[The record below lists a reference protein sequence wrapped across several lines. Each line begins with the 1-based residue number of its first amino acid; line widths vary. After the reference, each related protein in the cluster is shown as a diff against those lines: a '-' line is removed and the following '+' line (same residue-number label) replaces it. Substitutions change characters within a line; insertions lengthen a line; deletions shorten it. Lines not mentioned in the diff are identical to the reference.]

1 MHAGNQVDHFLAE
14 LPASTTATIVV
25 GVPANGCAP
34 LENAAEVAG
43 NFVVIDR
50 GGCTFDIK
58 EGFVTE
64 AGAAAV
70 FVVQTS
76 DEPPFPMSGFEDTA
90 VPAGMPSKADG
101 GLIKQN
107 ANASAILT
115 TGLHTLCRCGRALRI
130 CFGRYRTLLHRQRAS
145 AHAAS
150 SRPIQLHESWAN
162 RRSHLTDNAASHEA
176 CGNRLH

>member
-43 NFVVIDR
+43 KFVVIDR
-50 GGCTFDIK
+50 GGCTFDVK

-76 DEPPFPMSGFEDTA
+76 DEPPFPISGFDDTA

-115 TGLHTLCRCGRALRI
+115 TGLHTLCPCGRAHRI
-130 CFGRYRTLLHRQRAS
+130 CFYQVPNPFAPTKSKRACS
-145 AHAAS
+145 
-150 SRPIQLHESWAN
+150 QQ
-162 RRSHLTDNAASHEA
+162 
-176 CGNRLH
+176 